1 MCLQGSEVSVRSAW
15 VTERGQILFNPLK
28 KEFQLHYHHNDAI
41 LNLPPDFWVLASN
54 NVTEFQSI
62 VCIKSILLRTRSQ
75 IKLEFCLLYWN
86 VNSCVLFPL
95 FLVTKVKHIPIR
107 QINIQC
113 KRKYA

>member
-62 VCIKSILLRTRSQ
+62 VCIKSILLCTRWQ

-86 VNSCVLFPL
+86 VDSCV
-95 FLVTKVKHIPIR
+95 
-107 QINIQC
+107 
-113 KRKYA
+113 

>member
-15 VTERGQILFNPLK
+15 VTERGRILFNPLK

-62 VCIKSILLRTRSQ
+62 VCIKSMLLCTRSQ

-86 VNSCVLFPL
+86 VNYVFNC
-95 FLVTKVKHIPIR
+95 
-107 QINIQC
+107 QIHEDLGT
-113 KRKYA
+113 A